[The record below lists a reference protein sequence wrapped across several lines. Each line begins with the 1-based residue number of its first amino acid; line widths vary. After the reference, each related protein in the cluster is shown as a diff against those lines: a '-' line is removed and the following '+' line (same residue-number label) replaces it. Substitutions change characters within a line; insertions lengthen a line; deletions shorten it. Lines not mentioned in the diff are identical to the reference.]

1 MTSFAAEQLATAHW
15 FDQREAREALEWQPN
30 VSLAE
35 GFARL
40 KAWYDGSQ

>member
-15 FDQREAREALEWQPN
+15 FDQRETRDALEWEPS

-40 KAWYDGSQ
+40 TAWYGESR